1 MPRLTVTAIVDAPHS
16 PANRFRFKQL
26 EPWLAKEGI
35 DLRAHQ
41 TPKLDW
47 HDPKWRP
54 LQLGSIL
61 ARFGAVAAF
70 KLPGLAASRL
80 TDATIVSRQYV
91 QGVPFFEAAL
101 GKPWVL
107 DVDDALWEAR
117 PYGEIAAREAAKRAS
132 AVVAASPVIAEWY
145 GQFNQRVV
153 LIPTSVETARY
164 TPAARAPER
173 FTVGWI
179 GSRSNLPF
187 LERLSGVFAAF
198 LDAHRDARLLVMSDG
213 QPAFPGVAAE
223 QLECVPWS
231 ADTEIAAIQ
240 RMSVGLMPLDDT
252 PVARGKAAAKL
263 LTYAS
268 CGVPTIASPVGV
280 NADILNT
287 ARLGWAASSPEEWR
301 SALEACFANPAD
313 AAERGRAGREHIE
326 ANYSAR
332 LAAERWAR
340 LLRELTAK

>member
-1 MPRLTVTAIVDAPHS
+1 MKRLTVTAIVDASHS

-26 EPWLAKEGI
+26 APWLVKEGI
-35 DLRAHQ
+35 DLRAHE

-54 LQLGSIL
+54 LQLGSII

-70 KLPGLAASRL
+70 KLPGLVASRV

-91 QGVPFFEAAL
+91 QGLPFFEAGL

-117 PYGEIAAREAAKRAS
+117 PYGELAAREAAKRAS

-145 GQFNQRVV
+145 GRYNSRVE
-153 LIPTSVETARY
+153 LIPTSVETSRY
-164 TPAARAPER
+164 TPATRAPER
-173 FTVGWI
+173 FTLGWI

-198 LDAHRDARLLVMSDG
+198 LSKHRDARMLVMSDG
-213 QPAFPGVAAE
+213 RPDFPGVPAE

-231 ADTEIAAIQ
+231 ADTEIEAIQ

-252 PVARGKAAAKL
+252 PVARGKAAAKM

-280 NADILNT
+280 NADILKT
-287 ARLGWAASSPEEWR
+287 AHLGWAASTSDEW
-301 SALEACFANPAD
+301 SAALDACLSNPND
-313 AAERGRAGREHIE
+313 AAARGRAGREHIE

-332 LAAERWAR
+332 LAAEKWAR
-340 LLRELTAK
+340 LLRELTSK